1 MEIIHHSKTISL
13 DDQSI
18 TVSMSTNTARMGE
31 EVVFLYKVLPCNRP
45 TSSFGAW
52 CASIAGLPSDIVQ
65 RGKIKRRTYIQWLA
79 MSAEIHLTAMDLSS
93 IIDNGGS
100 ISPVTADEVEYRKLG
115 RLYEEFMNFRID
127 TESPESLSSCK
138 DIINA
143 VRSIF

>member
-52 CASIAGLPSDIVQ
+52 CASIAGLSSDIVQ

-100 ISPVTADEVEYRKLG
+100 ISPVTADEAEYRKLG